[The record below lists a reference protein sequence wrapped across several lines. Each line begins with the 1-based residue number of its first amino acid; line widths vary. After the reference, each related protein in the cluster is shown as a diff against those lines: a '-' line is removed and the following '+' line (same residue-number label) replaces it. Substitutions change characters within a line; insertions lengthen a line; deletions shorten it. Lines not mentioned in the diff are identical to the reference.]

1 MTKQIFKVIIKKQQL
16 RKLIMIFTY
25 KNFIIWQAE
34 DGIRAIDQS
43 KNIRLKLELN
53 QDKILS
59 IQIQDMI
66 DWIDKLGKIKNKA
79 MAKKGNRL

>member
-1 MTKQIFKVIIKKQQL
+1 
-16 RKLIMIFTY
+16 MIFTY

>member
-1 MTKQIFKVIIKKQQL
+1 
-16 RKLIMIFTY
+16 MIFTY

-34 DGIRAIDQS
+34 DGIRAINES

-66 DWIDKLGKIKNKA
+66 NWIERLEKIKSGI
-79 MAKKGNRL
+79 MAKKK